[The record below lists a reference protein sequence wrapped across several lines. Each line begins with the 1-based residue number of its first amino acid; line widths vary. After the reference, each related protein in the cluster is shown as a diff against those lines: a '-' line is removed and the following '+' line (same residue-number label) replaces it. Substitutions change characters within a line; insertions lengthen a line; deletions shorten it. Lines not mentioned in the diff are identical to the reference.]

1 MLKDIQIRNHFPK
14 KTENEGPRVGDIK
27 QLHENTQRFEN
38 VFIVEHVLCI
48 VDE

>member
-1 MLKDIQIRNHFPK
+1 MRNHFPK
-14 KTENEGPRVGDIK
+14 KTENVGPRIGDIK

-38 VFIVEHVLCI
+38 VFIVEHGLCI